1 MVKPDGANRKLL
13 EVFSVAVCRAVDN
26 SYGDRGVY
34 SLEFCDFCECCDI
47 GFEVGSIDNN

>member
-1 MVKPDGANRKLL
+1 MVKPDGADCKLL

-34 SLEFCDFCECCDI
+34 SLELCDFCECCDV
-47 GFEVGSIDNN
+47 GFEIGSIDNN